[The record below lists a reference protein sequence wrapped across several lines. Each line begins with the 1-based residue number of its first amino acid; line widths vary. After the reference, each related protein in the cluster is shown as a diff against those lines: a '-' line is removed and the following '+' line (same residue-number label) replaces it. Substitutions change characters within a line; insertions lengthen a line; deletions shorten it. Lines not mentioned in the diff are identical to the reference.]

1 MSENS
6 MIEQILDENNTDP
19 VTLYDEQNRA
29 VTFDQVAVI
38 PLNGR
43 IYVILKPLDEV
54 VGVAEDEALVFKID
68 GEGENIRYT
77 YVLDEDKVSEVFEQ
91 YNMAYDEM
99 IADIPVS

>member
-54 VGVAEDEALVFKID
+54 VGVAEDEALVFEIV
-68 GEGENIRYT
+68 EIE
-77 YVLDEDKVSEVFEQ
+77 DEDALVITNDGDVIDAVFEE
-91 YNMAYDEM
+91 YYKLLREAGIEE
-99 IADIPVS
+99 

>member
-54 VGVAEDEALVFKID
+54 VGVAEDEALVFEIV
-68 GEGENIRYT
+68 EIE
-77 YVLDEDKVSEVFEQ
+77 DEDALVITDDGDVIDAVFEE
-91 YNMAYDEM
+91 YYKLLREAGIEE
-99 IADIPVS
+99 

>member
-54 VGVAEDEALVFKID
+54 VGVAEDEALVFEIV
-68 GEGENIRYT
+68 EIE
-77 YVLDEDKVSEVFEQ
+77 DEDALVITDDGDVIDAVFEE
-91 YNMAYDEM
+91 YYKLLREAGIED
-99 IADIPVS
+99 